1 MLLDADIVVV
11 LVAIK
16 NNCITSYLL
25 RVASFLYQ
33 NRQQPVDIDKQWKM
47 MENEGGFHF
56 LFRIFVISW
65 LLSIKA

>member
-47 MENEGGFHF
+47 KEVFTSFFVF
-56 LFRIFVISW
+56 L
-65 LLSIKA
+65 